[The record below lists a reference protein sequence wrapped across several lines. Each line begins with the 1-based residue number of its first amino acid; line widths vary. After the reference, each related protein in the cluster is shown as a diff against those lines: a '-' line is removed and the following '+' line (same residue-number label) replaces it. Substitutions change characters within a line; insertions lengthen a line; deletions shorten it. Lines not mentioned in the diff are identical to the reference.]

1 MPPLITS
8 FPRGKPTPTI
18 DQVGQTYAELKT
30 HLASYGELLRRALS
44 PIFRVGEL
52 FFEDA
57 LRQSSESRS
66 SRDKGTLVIYKIHSR
81 DL

>member
-8 FPRGKPTPTI
+8 SPWGKPTPAI
-18 DQVGQTYAELKT
+18 DRAEQTYAELKT

-52 FFEDA
+52 FFEGA
-57 LRQSSESRS
+57 HRQPSESRS
-66 SRDKGTLVIYKIHSR
+66 S
-81 DL
+81 